1 MSSEFGE
8 DRNLRTDTP
17 DSDEA
22 ATDENA
28 PATSGRG
35 RSVYM
40 EHETGIA
47 SGLCPPCACRAKLGR
62 EPATLT
68 LARRIKD
75 EGNQ

>member
-47 SGLCPPCACRAKLGR
+47 GQQSWPSACRAGLGR

-68 LARRIKD
+68 LAKRIKD